1 MKKIIPSTW
10 LLVIAFLTFSCDK
23 QEEESATIVPKVEAT
38 MERSFN
44 YLESEEEEKAVYS
57 LSLRE
62 MQLLA
67 DEEKLQID
75 FAPSRPTGNDAV
87 VFSIRQADLLNG
99 YIGNYPIRSL
109 SNNKKGRADITYY
122 HYYNKTSKSALFSS
136 GNRME
141 GNIEIKAYNAT
152 TGLAS
157 GSFEVTIS
165 GVSDPT
171 AYESNPAKPR
181 KCNIT
186 LKGSFN
192 NLKLVNTH

>member
-10 LLVIAFLTFSCDK
+10 LLVIAILSFSCDK
-23 QEEESATIVPKVEAT
+23 QDDESTTILPKVEAT
-38 MERSFN
+38 MERSFH
-44 YLESEEEEKAVYS
+44 YLESAEEEKVVYS

-62 MQLLA
+62 MQLLS
-67 DEEKLQID
+67 DDQKLQID
-75 FAPSRPTGNDAV
+75 FAPARPAANDAL
-87 VFSIRQADLLNG
+87 VFSINQSDLLNG
-99 YIGNYPIRSL
+99 YVGTYPIRSL

-141 GNIEIKAYNAT
+141 GKIEISAYNAA
-152 TGLAS
+152 TGLAN

-165 GVSDPT
+165 NVTDPT
-171 AYESNPAKPR
+171 SYESKPDKPR

-186 LKGSFN
+186 LSGKFN
-192 NLKLVNTH
+192 NLKLVNP

>member
-1 MKKIIPSTW
+1 MKRIIAATW
-10 LLVIAFLTFSCDK
+10 LLVIAFFSVSCDE
-23 QEEESATIVPKVEAT
+23 QNDESTTIIPRVEAT

-44 YLESEEEEKAVYS
+44 YIESAEQEKAVYS

-62 MQLLA
+62 MVLSS
-67 DEEKLQID
+67 DEDKLQIN
-75 FAPSRPTGNDAV
+75 FAPSRPAGNDAL
-87 VFSIRQADLLNG
+87 VFSIKQSELFNG
-99 YIGNYPIRSL
+99 FIGTYPIRSL
-109 SNNKKGRADITYY
+109 SNNKRGRADITYY

-141 GNIEIKAYNAT
+141 GQIEIKAYDST

-165 GVSDPT
+165 NVTDPT
-171 AYESNPAKPR
+171 SYEDNPAKPR

-186 LKGSFN
+186 LRGNFN
-192 NLKLVNTH
+192 NLKLINA

>member
-10 LLVIAFLTFSCDK
+10 LLVISFFAFSCDK
-23 QEEESATIVPKVEAT
+23 QDDESTTIVPKVEAT

-57 LSLRE
+57 LSLKE
-62 MQLLA
+62 MQLLS

-99 YIGNYPIRSL
+99 YIGTYPIRSL

-141 GNIEIKAYNAT
+141 GMIEIKAYNAT

-157 GSFEVTIS
+157 GSFEVMIS
-165 GVSDPT
+165 NVTDPT
-171 AYESNPAKPR
+171 SYESNPTKPR

-192 NLKLVNTH
+192 NLKLISAH